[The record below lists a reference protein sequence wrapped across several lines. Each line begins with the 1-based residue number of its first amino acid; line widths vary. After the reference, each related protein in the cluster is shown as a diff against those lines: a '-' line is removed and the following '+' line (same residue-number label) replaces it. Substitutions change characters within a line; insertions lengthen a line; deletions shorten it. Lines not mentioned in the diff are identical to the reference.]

1 MKNVIVKAND
11 LFARLHAVFMEIV
24 RLELERL
31 KVGDISPSQYMILH
45 HLGDDKLPIG
55 DLSFRS
61 HYVGTN
67 ISYNIKKMLENE
79 YVLQSKALHDQR
91 THYISASSKGK
102 ILIGKI
108 HAAFADHGNM
118 LEQYGIQKQEL
129 MEALGFLSKID
140 DFWTYTLS
148 HRYRLSLDDTGLSKK

>member
-1 MKNVIVKAND
+1 MKNIIIKAND

-24 RLELERL
+24 RLELE
-31 KVGDISPSQYMILH
+31 KIKITDISPSQYMILH

-79 YVLQSKALHDQR
+79 YVLQTKAPHDQR

-102 ILIGKI
+102 LLIGKI
-108 HAAFADHGNM
+108 DKAFFDHGNM
-118 LEQYGIQKQEL
+118 LEKYGIQKQEL
-129 MEALGFLSKID
+129 METLSFLSKID

-148 HRYRLSLDDTGLSKK
+148 HRYRLSLENTIS